1 MRASSACP
9 LFINILWE
17 KNMKKPLAD
26 RFRPKSIDDIVGQRH
41 LLAEGKPLRKIIES
55 GEIPNLIFYGPS
67 GVGKTTLAT
76 YIANKTN
83 KTLKKLNG
91 TTASTADIKA
101 IVSGLDTFEGI
112 NGILLY
118 LDEIQYFNKKQQ
130 QTLLEYIE
138 NGSITL
144 IASTTENPYFYV
156 YNAILSR
163 CTVFEFKSVE
173 PGEVVK
179 AVERAAVLL
188 GEEQGTELELCPGS
202 AERIASGCGGDVRKA
217 LNALELSA
225 IASDTVDG
233 VKKIT
238 VDTVNQLV
246 QKSSMRYDK
255 DGDEHYDIV
264 SAYQKSMRGS
274 DPDAA
279 LHYLGRLL
287 EAGDLPSAC
296 RRLMVCACEDVG
308 LAYPQIIP
316 IVKSCVDIAQS
327 VGLPEARIPLADAV
341 IMVCNAPKSNSGC
354 VAIDRAIGD
363 IRAGNSG
370 PVPRQLQ
377 NMHYDGEDNQNK
389 GQHYIYPHDYPNH
402 YTYQQYL
409 PDAIKD
415 RTYYRFGDNKNEQA
429 FKVYWDKIKNK

>member
-1 MRASSACP
+1 M
-9 LFINILWE
+9 N
-17 KNMKKPLAD
+17 KPLAD
-26 RFRPKSIDDIVGQRH
+26 RFRPQTIDDIVGQKH
-41 LLAEGKPLRKIIES
+41 LLDDGKPLRRIIES
-55 GEIPNLIFYGPS
+55 GEVPNLIFYGPS

-91 TTASTADIKA
+91 TTASTADIKE
-101 IVSGLDTFEGI
+101 IVAQLNTFSGI

-156 YNAILSR
+156 YSAILSR
-163 CTVFEFKSVE
+163 STVFEFKAVDSS
-173 PGEVVK
+173 EVVR
-179 AVERAAVLL
+179 AVNRAKQLL
-188 GEEQGTELELCPGS
+188 EEEQEISIDLPTEC
-202 AERIASGCGGDVRKA
+202 AEKIAFGCGGDVRKA
-217 LNALELSA
+217 MNALELSV
-225 IASDTVDG
+225 IASDIEGNVHKVTPEIVDG
-233 VKKIT
+233 
-238 VDTVNQLV
+238 LV
-246 QKSSMRYDK
+246 QKSALRYDK

-279 LHYLGRLL
+279 LHYLARLL
-287 EAGDLPSAC
+287 EAGDIMSAC
-296 RRLMVCACEDVG
+296 RRLMVCASEDVG
-308 LAYPQIIP
+308 LAYPQLLP
-316 IVKSCVDIAQS
+316 IVKSCVDIAQA

-341 IMVCNAPKSNSGC
+341 IMVCNAPKSNSAYLG
-354 VAIDRAIGD
+354 INRAMRDVREGNIGP
-363 IRAGNSG
+363 I
-370 PVPRQLQ
+370 PRQLQ
-377 NMHYDGEDNQNK
+377 NKHFDGDDNQNK
-389 GQHYIYPHDYPNH
+389 GQFYIYPHDYENH

-415 RTYYRFGDNKNEQA
+415 RVYYEYGDNKNEQA
-429 FKVYWDKIKNK
+429 FKSYWGKIKNK